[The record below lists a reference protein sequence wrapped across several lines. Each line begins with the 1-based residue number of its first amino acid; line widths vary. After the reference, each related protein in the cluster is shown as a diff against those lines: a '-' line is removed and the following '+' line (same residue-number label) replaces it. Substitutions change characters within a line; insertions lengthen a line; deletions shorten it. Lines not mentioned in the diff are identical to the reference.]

1 MDRML
6 ALLRCRKPWVQHH
19 MKRGSV
25 VHVHNPRLPE
35 GGEAGIKGYPWLR
48 AALAPGDL
56 EDTEDDISVNTCKL
70 IISVVKRGLDA
81 FYEKVGDS
89 EGREHISAWH

>member
-1 MDRML
+1 
-6 ALLRCRKPWVQHH
+6 

-25 VHVHNPRLPE
+25 VHVQNPSFPK
-35 GGEAGIKGYPWLR
+35 GGEAGIKGYPWQR

-56 EDTEDDISVNTCKL
+56 EDIKDDTSVNTCKL
-70 IISVVKRGLDA
+70 IISVVKRGLNA

-89 EGREHISAWH
+89 EGREHVSARH